1 MTMRENH
8 AMIGLDQGC
17 RKQGQMWSALEHNI
31 NMWYAYSLAFYGQ
44 NVHGQLSINLLFV
57 HLRL

>member
-1 MTMRENH
+1 
-8 AMIGLDQGC
+8 MIGLDQGC